1 MPKPVTF
8 DLLAC
13 DTFRPADLG
22 WLTSAGVVLANAYG
36 RNARDGI
43 MPVRSIAHVPAG
55 TRGRFMEVDHA
66 PDTRSA

>member
-1 MPKPVTF
+1 MPRPVTF

-36 RNARDGI
+36 RNARESI
-43 MPVRSIAHVPAG
+43 MPVRSVEHVPAG
-55 TRGRFMEVDHA
+55 TRGKFMEVPA
-66 PDTRSA
+66 SVNARGA

>member
-22 WLTSAGVVLANAYG
+22 WLTSAGVVLANTYG
-36 RNARDGI
+36 RNIRDGI
-43 MPVRSIAHVPAG
+43 MPVRSVEHVPAG
-55 TRGRFMEVDHA
+55 TRGKFMEVPAQSDA
-66 PDTRSA
+66 RGA